1 MHRRL
6 PPTAVLLLALVA
18 APAAAAPSW
27 APWEVDN
34 AVGQF
39 RAFLVVRQP
48 GENRCYVKQSFHG
61 DDGKMELIF
70 DGDALTVVTPH
81 IPSARWN
88 ATWWVDSG
96 ARQTLAHADIMAP
109 NSFRLP
115 ADSLGDLRAG
125 NYLNVRVTPEA
136 GEPLSQTL
144 SLLGFT
150 AASRK
155 LSEPDCLGAAED
167 TASDPAPAASAEPL
181 DTDDP
186 GDS

>member
-1 MHRRL
+1 M
-6 PPTAVLLLALVA
+6 
-18 APAAAAPSW
+18 AAPSW
-27 APWEVDN
+27 SPWELDN

-48 GENRCYVKQSFHG
+48 GENRCYIKQSFHG
-61 DDGKMELIF
+61 DDDKMELIF
-70 DGDALTVVTPH
+70 DGNTLSVVTPH
-81 IPSARWN
+81 IPSGRWD

-115 ADSLGDLRAG
+115 AESLDLLRAG
-125 NYLNVRVTPEA
+125 SYLNVRLTPAA

-155 LSEPDCLGAAED
+155 LTEPECAVADSQDAVAPSGEARPGAID
-167 TASDPAPAASAEPL
+167 G
-181 DTDDP
+181 DDP
-186 GDS
+186 QGGLP